1 MSSGP
6 YLIID
11 FNSYFASVEQQENPK
26 LRGKPVAVVPVQS
39 DSTCAIAA
47 SYEAKAFGIK
57 TGTRIY
63 EAKRLCPDLITVPA
77 RHDLYV
83 DYHHRLMT
91 EVANHL
97 PILKEM
103 SIDEASCKMI
113 GDECIPENARA
124 IALGMKAGIR
134 KNVGDWLRCS
144 IGIAPTLLLAKIASN
159 LQKPDGLTFLNLE
172 DLPGPLLKLKL
183 IDLTGI
189 GRNMEAHLINT
200 GITTVAD
207 LWALNAKQARAIWGS
222 VVGERFWYELR
233 GVEMPHTE
241 NGQRSIGHSRVL
253 APEARTPEKAR
264 LVVRALLLKAATR
277 LRRYGLAAG
286 GLGFSTRPLDGARFA
301 QESRLSPTQ
310 DSFALLNE
318 FDRIWENFIEERGTR
333 LRLRK
338 VSIVLYRLKPI
349 ETRMNDLFVVKTP
362 TGLTRGENLW
372 RAVDKLGAKF
382 GKDAVALASQRD
394 LSLQYLGAKIA
405 FTRIPDR
412 EEFLE

>member
-1 MSSGP
+1 MRCGP
-6 YLIID
+6 YLIVD
-11 FNSYFASVEQQENPK
+11 FNSYFASVEQQENPR
-26 LRGKPVAVVPVQS
+26 LRGRPIAVVPAQT

-63 EAKRLCPDLITVPA
+63 EARRLCPDLITVTA

-83 DYHHRLMT
+83 DYHHRAMT

-103 SIDEASCKMI
+103 SIDEASCRMI
-113 GDECIPENARA
+113 GDECEMENARA
-124 IALGMKAGIR
+124 IALRMKAGIR
-134 KNVGDWLRCS
+134 KNVGDCLRCS

-159 LQKPDGLTFLNLE
+159 IQKPDGLTFLNLE

-189 GRNMEAHLINT
+189 GKNMEAHLINMGVT
-200 GITTVAD
+200 RVAD
-207 LWALNAKQARAIWGS
+207 LWALTPKQARAIWGS
-222 VVGERFWYELR
+222 LVGERFWYELH
-233 GVEMPHTE
+233 GVDMPHFE

-253 APEARTPEKAR
+253 APQSRTPERGR
-264 LVVRALLLKAATR
+264 LVARALLLKAATR

-286 GLGFSTRPLDGARFA
+286 GLGFSVRPLDAARYA
-301 QESRLSPTQ
+301 EEARLSPTQ
-310 DSFALLNE
+310 DSFELLGE
-318 FDRIWENFIEERGTR
+318 LDRIWQNFISERGTR
-333 LRLRK
+333 TRLRK

-349 ETRMNDLFVVKTP
+349 ETRMNDLFVAKTP

-382 GKDAVALASQRD
+382 GKDTVALASQRD